1 MHIFLLFLS
10 GIALFY
16 LFHFFPSIVVVSFLL
31 SSGFLFFRKRYLL
44 IPVMIIGF
52 LYAFLRHTPPPDIS
66 AFSGKEV
73 VIDCISKDPPHET
86 SSGRFSNEVEI
97 SSASDAD
104 TGGHLGALKGAEV
117 NIISDEGLKQGF
129 SYRILAKTG
138 KDLKRRNPGMI
149 SDERLYANLQEIIGE
164 EEIGSDP
171 FSKWLNERRDRL
183 NQHLR
188 SRFKSDPYALL
199 SAITTGERSVMSE
212 ELKDAFNASGLAHM
226 LSISGTHFGLF
237 STFMFF
243 IFRFVILSM
252 PYKYLQRFTIY
263 LTPSQAAA
271 IISLPF
277 MLFYLMLSGTS
288 IPALRSFIM
297 INIFLL
303 GLLIGRKGYWLNSLL
318 FAAFLICLYE
328 PSAVLSLSFQLS
340 FIAVLFIGIS
350 AGDREINVQKQ
361 GVSRRIPDYLKG
373 ALMLSLSA
381 SLGTAPLVAY
391 YFHYFSVISPAANL
405 FITPFIGFTLL
416 PLSLLSAFIFIFT
429 GHYPFQALIGM
440 LSETALKGIEA
451 FSSVPYADIKSPHFP
466 PVVILLFYS
475 GVIVY
480 LGHKLSKNNW
490 KRWQS
495 AILPLSSM
503 AIFLASLF
511 LGERGLSVT
520 YLDVGQGDSAVIE
533 ASGKV
538 IAIDTGR
545 TGRELSAYL
554 KYLGKRELDAI
565 VLTHSD
571 GDHSAGAK
579 YVTGRFRAKEIWDNG
594 LLLYPA
600 GFKNNSFRHLERGDV
615 IEAAGFT
622 VHVLHPYKGFYTF
635 EDNEA
640 FSENNDSLVLK
651 VTGRENSFLF
661 TADTAE
667 EAEEDMRHLGKWLKS
682 DVIKIGHHGSRTS
695 TTEDFLN
702 AVSPEVAVISIGR
715 DNSYG
720 HPHAD
725 TLERLNG
732 MRIYRTDRDGA
743 VKITETAKGLAVK
756 RYKGFQFER
765 ASSISGEWRN
775 IKRLFVKW

>member
-1 MHIFLLFLS
+1 MHLFLLFLS

-16 LFHFFPSIVVVSFLL
+16 LFNFSPAIAAVSLLL
-31 SSGFLFFRKRYLL
+31 SSVFLFFRKRYLL
-44 IPVMIIGF
+44 LPVMIIGF

-66 AFSGKEV
+66 AFSGREV
-73 VIDCISKDPPHET
+73 VIDCISKGPPHET
-86 SSGRFSNEVEI
+86 SSGRFGNEAEI
-97 SSASDAD
+97 MSAADAD
-104 TGGHLGALKGAEV
+104 TGRSLGALKGAEV

-129 SYRILAKTG
+129 SYRILAKAG

-149 SDERLYANLQEIIGE
+149 SDERLYAYLQEIIRE
-164 EEIGSDP
+164 EAIASDP
-171 FSKWLNERRDRL
+171 VSKWLNERRDSL
-183 NQHLR
+183 NRYLK

-199 SAITTGERSVMSE
+199 SAIITGERSVMSE
-212 ELKDAFNASGLAHM
+212 GLRDAFNASGLAHM

-277 MLFYLMLSGTS
+277 MLFYLMISGTS

-318 FAAFLICLYE
+318 FAAFLICLYD
-328 PSAVLSLSFQLS
+328 PSAILSLSFQLS
-340 FIAVLFIGIS
+340 FLAVLFIGIS

-361 GVSRRIPDYLKG
+361 DISRRIPDYLKG

-405 FITPFIGFTLL
+405 IITPFIGFALL

-429 GHYPFQALIGM
+429 GHYPFQDLIGM
-440 LSETALKGIEA
+440 LSETAIKGIEA
-451 FSSVPYADIKSPHFP
+451 FSSVPYADIKLPHFP
-466 PVVILLFYS
+466 PIVILLFYS

-480 LGHKLSKNNW
+480 LRHKLSKKNW
-490 KRWQS
+490 KKRQL
-495 AILPLSSM
+495 AILPM
-503 AIFLASLF
+503 ASIVMFSASVLWA
-511 LGERGLSVT
+511 GKGLSVT

-538 IAIDTGR
+538 MAIDTGR

-554 KYLGKRELDAI
+554 KYLGKRELDAL

-571 GDHSAGAK
+571 GDHSAGAE
-579 YVTGRFRAKEIWDNG
+579 YVTGKFRAKEIWDNG
-594 LLLYPA
+594 LLLYPDS
-600 GFKNNSFRHLERGDV
+600 FKNNSFRHIERGDV

-640 FSENNDSLVLK
+640 FSENNDSIVLK
-651 VTGRENSFLF
+651 VTGRKNSFLF

-667 EAEEDMRHLGKWLKS
+667 EAEEDMLHLGKWLKS
-682 DVIKIGHHGSRTS
+682 DVIKVAHHGSRTS
-695 TTEDFLN
+695 TTEAFLN
-702 AVSPEVAVISIGR
+702 AVSPEIAVISVGR
-715 DNSYG
+715 DNTYG

-732 MRIYRTDRDGA
+732 MRMYRTDRDGA
-743 VKITETAKGLAVK
+743 VKITETAKGLVVK
-756 RYKGFQFER
+756 RYKEFQFEGAR
-765 ASSISGEWRN
+765 SISSEWRN
-775 IKRLFVKW
+775 IKRLFAKW